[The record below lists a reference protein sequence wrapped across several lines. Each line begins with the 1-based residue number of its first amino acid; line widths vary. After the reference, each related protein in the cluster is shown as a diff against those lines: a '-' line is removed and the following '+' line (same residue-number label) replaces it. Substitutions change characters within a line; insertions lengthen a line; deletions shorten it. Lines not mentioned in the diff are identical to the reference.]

1 MPRRPEQFDQLKDER
16 KASILKHALPLFA
29 LKPQKDI
36 TIDLISQSAKCSH
49 GLVYHYFKST
59 DEIFEEIKN
68 SKAYLSLYEKLTA
81 INSDDE
87 TYSQIVEIV
96 KRFLEISSQKKDI
109 VAYALIIINDD
120 SKKSFYSSF
129 LKLIEKGQN
138 ERVITGGNPKDIA
151 DCFFLLLKGIYCS
164 LLNQKHSNV
173 RVPSIDNIL
182 NIFKRK

>member
-36 TIDLISQSAKCSH
+36 TIDLVAQSAKCSH

-59 DEIFEEIKN
+59 DEIFEAIK
-68 SKAYLSLYEKLTA
+68 SSEVYLSLYERLTK
-81 INSDDE
+81 IDFEVE

-96 KRFLEISSQKKDI
+96 NRYLSISKQKKDTI
-109 VAYALIIINDD
+109 AYALIIISDE
-120 SKKSFYSSF
+120 SKKSFYSNL

-151 DCFFLLLKGIYCS
+151 DCFFLLIKGIYF
-164 LLNQKHSNV
+164 
-173 RVPSIDNIL
+173 RIY
-182 NIFKRK
+182 IFLE